1 MRVCVIALG
10 RTGLPTA
17 LVLAKK
23 GYEVIGIDINET
35 LVRELNEG
43 KVPFYEQGMRELLN
57 EVQTKFRATTRLEE
71 GLEDADIVVICLGTR
86 KYANQEPNLKP
97 LERVVLELAEYDIRG
112 KLVVFKTTVPIGTT
126 RKLTKELENRTGY
139 GCGKDFYVAYC
150 PERIVE
156 GRAIEE
162 MEKLP
167 KVIGAMDNESLN
179 RAVDLYSRVG
189 GSIVQVETPE
199 AAEAVKLI
207 DNTYRITMFA
217 FANEVAL
224 LAETCGLDA
233 HKLIESAN
241 KDYPR
246 NNIPFPSSG
255 VGGYCLTKDPY
266 YLEEAFK
273 TVSKKRGFR
282 SIWLHAR
289 KINDFLVDWL
299 VNRLENNLAHRGISL
314 RDSRVLICGIAYK
327 ANIDDARESHG
338 LAIAQEL
345 YKKGVHVTVWDPWV
359 TRYRPTDLIYHDN
372 PQEAF
377 KGVDAAVFTVKHR
390 QFETLRPRIQQF
402 ARLMRTPV
410 IFDGAGIF
418 NDAEKNGE
426 FELLSTGVG
435 K

>member
-1 MRVCVIALG
+1 MIALG
-10 RTGLPTA
+10 RIGLPTA

-43 KVPFYEQGMRELLN
+43 KVLFYEQGMRELLN
-57 EVQTKFRATTRLEE
+57 EVQTRFRATTKLEE
-71 GLEDADIVVICLGTR
+71 GLEAADIVVICLGTR
-86 KYANQEPNLKP
+86 KYANQEPNLKS

-112 KLVVFKTTVPIGTT
+112 KLIVFKSTVPIGTT

-139 GCGKDFYVAYC
+139 RCGKDFYVAYC
-150 PERIVE
+150 PERTVE
-156 GRAIEE
+156 GKAIEE

-167 KVIGAMDNESLN
+167 KVIGAMNNESLN
-179 RAVDLYSRVG
+179 KAVDLYSRIG
-189 GSIVQVETPE
+189 GSIVQVENPE

-217 FANEVAL
+217 FANDVAL

-266 YLEEAFK
+266 YLEANFK
-273 TVSKKRGFR
+273 TISKKRGFW

-289 KINDFLVDWL
+289 KVNDFLVEWL
-299 VNRLENNLAHRGISL
+299 IYRLKTNLARKGISL

-338 LAIAQEL
+338 LAIAREL
-345 YKKGVHVTVWDPWV
+345 HKKGVYVTVWDPWV
-359 TRYRPTDLIYHDN
+359 TRNRPTDLIYHN
-372 PQEAF
+372 SPQKAF
-377 KGVDAAVFTVKHR
+377 EGVDAAIFTVKHH
-390 QFETLRPRIQQF
+390 QFETLMPRIQEF
-402 ARLMRTPV
+402 VRLMRTPV

-418 NDAEKNGE
+418 RDVEKKDK
-426 FELLSTGVG
+426 FELLRTGNG

>member
-1 MRVCVIALG
+1 MIALG
-10 RTGLPTA
+10 RIGLPTA

-23 GYEVIGIDINET
+23 GYEVMGIDINEI

-43 KVPFYEQGMRELLN
+43 KAPFYEQGMRELLN
-57 EVQTKFRATTRLEE
+57 EVQTKFMATTKLEE
-71 GLEDADIVVICLGTR
+71 GLKAADIVLICLGTR
-86 KYANQEPNLKP
+86 KYANEKPNLKP
-97 LERVVLELAEYDIRG
+97 LERVVFELAEYDIRG
-112 KLVVFKTTVPIGTT
+112 RLIVLKSTVPIGTT
-126 RKLTKELENRTGY
+126 RKLTNELENRTGY
-139 GCGKDFYVAYC
+139 RCGKDFYVAYC

-179 RAVDLYSRVG
+179 KVIDLYSRIG
-189 GSIVQVETPE
+189 GSIVQMENPE

-207 DNTYRITMFA
+207 DNAYRITRFA

-224 LAETCGLDA
+224 LAETCGLVA

-246 NNIPFPSSG
+246 NDIPFPSSG

-266 YLEEAFK
+266 YLEAAFK
-273 TVSKKRGFR
+273 TISKMRGFR

-289 KINDFLVDWL
+289 KVNDFLVKWL
-299 VNRLENNLAHRGISL
+299 IYRLETSLAHRGISL
-314 RDSRVLICGIAYK
+314 KDSRVLICGIAYK

-338 LAIAQEL
+338 LAIARGL
-345 YKKGVHVTVWDPWV
+345 YRRGVHVTVWDPWV
-359 TRYRPTDLIYHDN
+359 TRNRPTDLIYNDD
-372 PQEAF
+372 PQQAF
-377 KGVDAAVFTVKHR
+377 DGVDAAIFTVKHD
-390 QFETLRPRIQQF
+390 QFETLRSRIQQLV
-402 ARLMRTPV
+402 RLMRTPV

-418 NDAEKNGE
+418 KDVEKGE
-426 FELLSTGVG
+426 FELLRTGNG